1 VDGSKGF
8 AVRQARLWDK
18 AGLAQ
23 VIAYTPRR
31 AALCSNLFGPNLI
44 SETEISDG
52 LTLTKCKHML
62 TYSGCRTQGIMA
74 AAATQAGQREAR
86 RARRYVCARARL
98 LALDGSTSL
107 RSNLTWYSSSD
118 AAPARSQWQRPQP
131 VHHVAS

>member
-52 LTLTKCKHML
+52 LTLTKCKHM
-62 TYSGCRTQGIMA
+62 
-74 AAATQAGQREAR
+74 
-86 RARRYVCARARL
+86 
-98 LALDGSTSL
+98 
-107 RSNLTWYSSSD
+107 
-118 AAPARSQWQRPQP
+118 
-131 VHHVAS
+131 